1 MIRICFCGCTTV
13 PSSIPFGSPGNA
25 VSISILSIDMI
36 QIRLPVQFLLPLQT
50 LRSSNGT
57 GRIQKPIETIIF
69 LTCSSPFML
78 EVSVVCKVSSQ
89 VCNAKIVF
97 FSCFLF
103 EYFDFSIHFFFIF
116 IFLCTICCCFDSKLF
131 FFQYLFSIFDIF
143 FISSFLLLFILHKKR
158 LKNDL

>member
-36 QIRLPVQFLLPLQT
+36 QIRLSVQFLLPLQT

-57 GRIQKPIETIIF
+57 GRIQKPIETIVF

-78 EVSVVCKVSSQ
+78 EVSAVCEVSSQ

-97 FSCFLF
+97 FSCCLF
-103 EYFDFSIHFFFIF
+103 EYSDFFLHFFFIF
-116 IFLCTICCCFDSKLF
+116 SFLCTIYCCFDSKLF
-131 FFQYLFSIFDIF
+131 FFNTFFLFLTF
-143 FISSFLLLFILHKKR
+143 FSFLRFYHCLFCIKK
-158 LKNDL
+158 D

>member
-89 VCNAKIVF
+89 VCNAKIGF

-103 EYFDFSIHFFFIF
+103 EYFDFSIHFCCIF

-131 FFQYLFSIFDIF
+131 FFNTFFLFLTSF
-143 FISSFLLLFILHKKR
+143 SFLRFCYCLFCTKK
-158 LKNDL
+158 D